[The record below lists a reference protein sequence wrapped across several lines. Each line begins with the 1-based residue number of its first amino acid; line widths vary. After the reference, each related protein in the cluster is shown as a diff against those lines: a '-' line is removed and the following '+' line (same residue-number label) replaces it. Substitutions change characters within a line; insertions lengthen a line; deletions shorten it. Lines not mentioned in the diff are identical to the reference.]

1 LCVFQELRDLF
12 KKYKERMESEGKKV
26 RSGGGGFGGTGFKFD
41 EIEAQYTTEKKK
53 YQKAAFGLQVRVKL
67 KIKRKERNFEE
78 IEAQYTTEKKKYQ
91 KAAFGL
97 QVRVKLKINR
107 KIKAKKESLTI
118 LRPSTP
124 QRRRSTGRRR
134 LDSRLGLN

>member
-1 LCVFQELRDLF
+1 
-12 KKYKERMESEGKKV
+12 MESEGKKV

-67 KIKRKERNFEE
+67 KIKRKERKFDE
-78 IEAQYTTEKKKYQ
+78 IEAQYTTVKKKYQ

-97 QVRVKLKINR
+97 QVRVKLKIKR
-107 KIKAKKESLTI
+107 KEINFDKIEAQYTTEKKKYQKGGVWTPGWIREKKEKRKMSLTV
-118 LRPSTP
+118 R
-124 QRRRSTGRRR
+124 G
-134 LDSRLGLN
+134 GLWV

>member
-1 LCVFQELRDLF
+1 
-12 KKYKERMESEGKKV
+12 MESEGKKV

-53 YQKAAFGLQVRVKL
+53 YQKAAFGLQVRVKP
-67 KIKRKERNFEE
+67 KIIRKIERKEGNFDE

-97 QVRVKLKINR
+97 QVRVK
-107 KIKAKKESLTI
+107 
-118 LRPSTP
+118 P
-124 QRRRSTGRRR
+124 
-134 LDSRLGLN
+134 LN